1 MGGLSSMSGGIAAL
15 HLLSPAGRFAGTAT
29 ISTRRTL
36 TGRAATRGAIP
47 FSGRTTASRRCRSVI
62 PGSAFA
68 SLPHPARGPASTGG
82 IAFLEG

>member
-36 TGRAATRGAIP
+36 TGRATTRGATS
-47 FSGRTTASRRCRSVI
+47 FSGRTT
-62 PGSAFA
+62 P
-68 SLPHPARGPASTGG
+68 T
-82 IAFLEG
+82 